1 MRKGRFQQSL
11 SEVARRYSESA
22 SFDRQLYRH
31 DIAGSIAHVTALVKA
46 GIVSAAEQKQIE
58 AGLRKIEKELD
69 SGKFQ
74 WDASLEDV
82 HMNIESALTKKIG
95 ETGAKLHTARSR
107 NDQIALD
114 LRLYVKDQINRTSS
128 QIKKLQTYLLDLAEK
143 NVDVIMPGYTHL
155 QRAQPILFAHYLL
168 GQVEAFARDVERLD
182 NGLERTDVLPLG
194 SGALAGSTIVL
205 DRALIA
211 RELGFARMSQNSVDA
226 VSDRDFVC
234 EFLFCL
240 AMIGMHLS
248 RLSEDLIIWNT
259 SEFGFVEFSDK
270 FATGSSLMPH
280 KKNPDMAEL
289 TRGKTGRLYGNLMSI
304 LTTLKALPS
313 AYNRDLQEDKEALFD
328 STDTIA
334 AALEVFSAMLPKM
347 KINRD
352 KMESAANDASLLAT
366 DLAEYLVK
374 KGAPFREAHETVG
387 KLVAHAAKTKLPLN
401 QVPRQELK
409 KLSPL
414 FDVDVANVFD
424 VRRSLA
430 SRRAIGAPS
439 PENVNA
445 QIEHWREQLVGGRG
459 RSPSAPKN

>member
-31 DIAGSIAHVTALVKA
+31 DIAGSIAHVTALAKA
-46 GIVSAAEQKQIE
+46 GIVSPAEQKQIE
-58 AGLRKIEKELD
+58 AGLREIEKELD

-128 QIKKLQTYLLDLAEK
+128 QIKKLQTSLLDLAEK

-211 RELGFARMSQNSVDA
+211 RELGFARVSQNSLDA

-248 RLSEDLIIWNT
+248 RVSEDLIIWST
-259 SEFGFVEFSDK
+259 IEFDFVEFSEG
-270 FATGSSLMPH
+270 FSTGSSLMPQ

-289 TRGKTGRLYGNLMSI
+289 TRGKIGRLYGNLISI

-313 AYNRDLQEDKEALFD
+313 SYNRDLQEDKEALFD
-328 STDTIA
+328 SVDTIS
-334 AALEVFSAMLPKM
+334 AALELCSAMLPEL
-347 KINRD
+347 KINRER
-352 KMESAANDASLLAT
+352 MEEAASDPNLFAT
-366 DLAEYLVK
+366 DLAEYLVG
-374 KGAPFREAHETVG
+374 KGMAFREAHEIVG
-387 KLVAHAAKTKLPLN
+387 KLVANAIDKGTKLNAIALAD
-401 QVPRQELK
+401 LK

-414 FDVDVANVFD
+414 FGVDIAEVFD

-430 SRRAIGAPS
+430 ARRAIGAPS
-439 PENVNA
+439 PENVKA
-445 QIEHWREQLVGGRG
+445 QIKSWRNQLR
-459 RSPSAPKN
+459 